1 MKNRIFTFVATS
13 LLLVGTLLAPYVRA
27 DEEDKKTVVTFNE
40 PVQVPGTVL
49 PAGKY
54 VFKLADS
61 QSDRHIVQIFNAD
74 ETRLFATILAI
85 PDYRTTPSD
94 KTIVTFD
101 ERPSGQPEALRTWFY
116 PGDNYGQEF
125 VYPKQ
130 KASELAQVNRRSVP
144 AIPDE
149 ATEPVA
155 IKAAPI
161 TQEVVAPPV
170 VPNADPADAPTD
182 TSTTVTTAVEI
193 EEEIEELPQ
202 TASPLATAALLGIV
216 CLAGAVA
223 LRRFSKASK

>member
-1 MKNRIFTFVATS
+1 MKNRIFTLVATG

-94 KTIVTFD
+94 RTIVTFD

-144 AIPDE
+144 SIPDE

-155 IKAAPI
+155 LNTAPV
-161 TQEVVAPPV
+161 TQEAAAPPV
-170 VPNADPADAPTD
+170 VTNTAPPAAPPD
-182 TSTTVTTAVEI
+182 TSETVITAV
-193 EEEIEELPQ
+193 EIEELPQ
-202 TASPLATAALLGIV
+202 TASPLATAALLGVV

-223 LRRFSKASK
+223 LRRFSAVSK

>member
-1 MKNRIFTFVATS
+1 MKNRIFTLVATS

-85 PDYRTTPSD
+85 PNYRTTPSD

-144 AIPDE
+144 SIPDE

-155 IKAAPI
+155 LNTAPV
-161 TQEVVAPPV
+161 TQEAAAPPV
-170 VPNADPADAPTD
+170 ATNTVSPAAPED
-182 TSTTVTTAVEI
+182 TSTEVITAVAF
-193 EEEIEELPQ
+193 EELPQ

-223 LRRFSKASK
+223 LRRFSTASK

>member
-1 MKNRIFTFVATS
+1 MKNRIFTLVATS
-13 LLLVGTLLAPYVRA
+13 LLLVGTLLAPYARA

-130 KASELAQVNRRSVP
+130 KASELAQVNRRPVP
-144 AIPDE
+144 SIPDE
-149 ATEPVA
+149 ATELAA
-155 IKAAPI
+155 IETALV
-161 TQEVVAPPV
+161 TQEA
-170 VPNADPADAPTD
+170 AAQPAVPTD
-182 TSTTVTTAVEI
+182 MSTTVITAVEM
-193 EEEIEELPQ
+193 EEIEELPQ
-202 TASPLATAALLGIV
+202 TASPLATAALLGVV

-223 LRRFSKASK
+223 LRRFSTASK